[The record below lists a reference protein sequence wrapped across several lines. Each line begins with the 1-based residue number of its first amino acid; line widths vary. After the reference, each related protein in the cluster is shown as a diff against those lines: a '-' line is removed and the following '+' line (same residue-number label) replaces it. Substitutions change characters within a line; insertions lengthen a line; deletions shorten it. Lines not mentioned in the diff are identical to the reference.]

1 MMNILKKKTVG
12 LLILRRKS
20 ILKITEM
27 TFARAIKTSRQIKIQ
42 EEGETNEKD
51 KIENVRKN
59 YEHFTLTSQ
68 MDQEKKVDT
77 DINEENFFDHSVKR
91 EITNINILVKQFY
104 QRGKLFA
111 VSVNK
116 IRNTGINEN
125 IKEDYEFI
133 KKNFRSLKK
142 DQHLLFIKG
151 VLYYEIKDVHFL
163 EVLSKFYDG
172 WKSLDSAFCILYSFA
187 KLDYLNYLK
196 SIKNLKKI
204 ETYNT
209 LFNKSIEIL
218 DITV

>member
-1 MMNILKKKTVG
+1 MNILKKKTIG
-12 LLILRRKS
+12 LLIMRRKS

-27 TFARAIKTSRQIKIQ
+27 TFARAIKTSRQIKSQ

-59 YEHFTLTSQ
+59 YEHFTITSQ
-68 MDQEKKVDT
+68 MEQEKKVDT
-77 DINEENFFDHSVKR
+77 DITEENFFEHSVKR

-116 IRNTGINEN
+116 IRNSGINEN

-133 KKNFRSLKK
+133 RKNLRSLKK
-142 DQHLLFIKG
+142 DQLLLFIKG

-163 EVLSKFYDG
+163 EVLSKFSDSC
-172 WKSLDSAFCILYSFA
+172 KSLDSAFCILYSFA

-196 SIKNLKKI
+196 AIKNLKKS

>member
-142 DQHLLFIKG
+142 DQHLLFIK
-151 VLYYEIKDVHFL
+151 
-163 EVLSKFYDG
+163 
-172 WKSLDSAFCILYSFA
+172 
-187 KLDYLNYLK
+187 
-196 SIKNLKKI
+196 
-204 ETYNT
+204 
-209 LFNKSIEIL
+209 
-218 DITV
+218 